1 MAWTELYGESKRG
14 VQQSIGQLSETAL
27 RLKELREKRKQEKT
41 QNLMNLGQL
50 GMQGIGLASQLKTG
64 KQARGIA
71 AAGEAR
77 AQELHGPALEV
88 AGMEPARIQAQI
100 DHEVASTN
108 KMTKDIEWLE
118 VQMKEYSATM
128 EHQREMEEL
137 QLGIGQQNAR
147 VAEMNAKLK
156 QMEMEL
162 APEQMALE
170 RKQISAELARISA
183 DREEMQ
189 IRLEIAKLQLAGL
202 SKEQAQA
209 ILPALS
215 QARDL
220 WLQSR
225 PQYLDVNGMPD
236 PSKWYTD
243 AGKQDFRKFLVE
255 SGEAQNLGIDP
266 AQQDTILD
274 AFWGGEAAAKVK
286 PPGFAGREYPTGT
299 PRADITFELIPEQ
312 RGSKKQLADQIRDI
326 ESTLQSALASATT
339 QEQKYRIENL
349 RRWLN
354 KQRAG
359 GRANWEMK
367 DERSLGDILSKLQSA
382 LQDIGVSSTRLQP
395 TEHPH

>member
-1 MAWTELYGESKRG
+1 MSWTEMYGESKRG
-14 VQQSIGQLSETAL
+14 VQQSIGQLSDTAL

-41 QNLMNLGQL
+41 QNLMNLGQM

-64 KQARGIA
+64 KQARDIA
-71 AAGEAR
+71 GAAEDR
-77 AQELHGPALEV
+77 AQGLYGPALE
-88 AGMEPARIQAQI
+88 AAKMEPDKIQAQI

-108 KMTKDIEWLE
+108 KMTKDIEWLDM
-118 VQMKEYSATM
+118 QMKDYPATV

-147 VAEMNAKLK
+147 VAEMNAELK
-156 QMEMEL
+156 QMEMDL
-162 APEQMALE
+162 APEQMVLE
-170 RKQISAELARISA
+170 REKISAELARISA

-274 AFWGGEAAAKVK
+274 AFWGGETVAKAK
-286 PPGFAGREYPTGT
+286 TPGPAGREYPTGT
-299 PRADITFELIPEQ
+299 PRADIRFELTPEQ
-312 RGSKKQLADQIRDI
+312 RGSKKQLADQIRNI
-326 ESTLQSALASATT
+326 ESTLQSAMTSATT
-339 QEQKYRIENL
+339 EEQKYKIENL
-349 RRWLN
+349 RRWLMSQ
-354 KQRAG
+354 KEA

-367 DERSLGDILSKLQSA
+367 DEQSLGNILSKLQSA
-382 LQDIGVSSTRLQP
+382 LQEIGVSSTRLQP
-395 TEHPH
+395 MEHPH